1 VFTASRKEER
11 MSPDVGAFLVL
22 LVLSLAVPTILFFLL
37 RDSLR
42 ELLEHTVKQ
51 PGGVTFYLRSF
62 LLVLFLSALSV
73 AVGVSFELPAGSH
86 FMQFV
91 WKVAEGVSSA
101 MQSTL
106 LSVGVYVVVA
116 TILIATLKIKNDQ

>member
-1 VFTASRKEER
+1 
-11 MSPDVGAFLVL
+11 M
-22 LVLSLAVPTILFFLL
+22 AVPTILFLLL

-51 PGGVTFYLRSF
+51 PSGVTFYLRSF

-91 WKVAEGVSSA
+91 WKVAEGVSSS
-101 MQSTL
+101 MQSAL
-106 LSVGVYVVVA
+106 LTAGVYVVVV